1 MLHEGES
8 QPCGMA
14 RRLTAPTL
22 TLLITLV
29 LLGVT
34 SSPVLTSF
42 ADTPVVS
49 STEGRQETLD
59 VDCSGYSFEDL
70 FEYDFALFELKV
82 LDDWATGD
90 MFANAWVNASNSA
103 IVRDNLDGLF
113 EGLPGGCL
121 LYTSDAADE

>member
-49 STEGRQETLD
+49 STEAVSYTHLTLP
-59 VDCSGYSFEDL
+59 
-70 FEYDFALFELKV
+70 
-82 LDDWATGD
+82 T
-90 MFANAWVNASNSA
+90 
-103 IVRDNLDGLF
+103 R
-113 EGLPGGCL
+113 L
-121 LYTSDAADE
+121 LV